1 VWIPSAPAA
10 VDVVDGGAV
19 ALAGVVVV
27 VVAVVDG
34 ELEHAASTTH
44 VTPAAVT
51 ITDLRRTPHLPLRPP
66 PVQRPSVS
74 EV

>member
-1 VWIPSAPAA
+1 MPSAPVA
-10 VDVVDGGAV
+10 DVVDGRAV
-19 ALAGVVVV
+19 VLAGVVAV

-44 VTPAAVT
+44 VTPAAIT
-51 ITDLRRTPHLPLRPP
+51 ITDLRRTRHLPRPP
-66 PVQRPSVS
+66 PVQPGGVS

>member
-1 VWIPSAPAA
+1 MPSAPAA
-10 VDVVDGGAV
+10 AVDVDDRAV
-19 ALAGVVVV
+19 VLAGVVVV

-44 VTPAAVT
+44 VTPAAIT
-51 ITDLRRTPHLPLRPP
+51 ITDLRRTRHLPLRPP
-66 PVQRPSVS
+66 PVQPGGVS